1 MLNKNGIREL
11 AYVVKVDNVTAI
23 PGYDRVEL
31 AHVGG
36 WTVVIG
42 KGEFHIGDP
51 AVYFEIDSKL
61 PEVKPFTNME
71 FLVKKHYKIKTQKMC
86 KSLSQ
91 GLLMSATN
99 FGWTICKKNNNDLT
113 DIIVGIVDD
122 KNCYHWANDES
133 RFLTEKLGVT
143 YATPEDNV
151 RKAAAAD
158 KYKRMAQRH
167 SKLFS
172 KQPFR
177 WLMKR
182 DWGKKILFLFFGRA
196 RDKKTAWPAWVTKT
210 DEERVQNIPW
220 ILNDKSSW
228 IATEKIDGTS
238 TTFTMRKHKDI
249 FGTQYKFLICSRN
262 VVFDKPDKKCF
273 YETNVYTEMAEK
285 YHVEEVLKDLLI
297 RKFTDAEW
305 VTLQGETFG
314 VGIQKRDYS
323 MNDHDFRAFNLI
335 VSNKGRLG
343 SCEAA
348 DIVRPY
354 GIKWVPILETLFVLP
369 DTVDELLTMAT
380 GKSVIDGKS
389 REGIVFRS
397 YDGVKSFKAVSNDF
411 LLEYH
416 Q

>member
-1 MLNKNGIREL
+1 
-11 AYVVKVDNVTAI
+11 
-23 PGYDRVEL
+23 
-31 AHVGG
+31 
-36 WTVVIG
+36 
-42 KGEFHIGDP
+42 
-51 AVYFEIDSKL
+51 
-61 PEVKPFTNME
+61 
-71 FLVKKHYKIKTQKMC
+71 
-86 KSLSQ
+86 
-91 GLLMSATN
+91 
-99 FGWTICKKNNNDLT
+99 
-113 DIIVGIVDD
+113 
-122 KNCYHWANDES
+122 
-133 RFLTEKLGVT
+133 
-143 YATPEDNV
+143 
-151 RKAAAAD
+151 
-158 KYKRMAQRH
+158 
-167 SKLFS
+167 
-172 KQPFR
+172 
-177 WLMKR
+177 
-182 DWGKKILFLFFGRA
+182 
-196 RDKKTAWPAWVTKT
+196 
-210 DEERVQNIPW
+210 
-220 ILNDKSSW
+220 
-228 IATEKIDGTS
+228 
-238 TTFTMRKHKDI
+238 MRKHKGI
-249 FGTQYKFLICSRN
+249 FGTQYEFLICSRN

-314 VGIQKRDYS
+314 AGIQKRDYS

-369 DTVDELLTMAT
+369 DTVDELLAMAT